1 MYRESEIFKSMRSK
15 ELMNKLVTQRMDNDT
30 ETDDEQVEK
39 FVKRM
44 SNDFLEHIKK
54 VKSQAELIK
63 EKNDKCE

>member
-1 MYRESEIFKSMRSK
+1 MYRDSEIFKSMRSK

-44 SNDFLEHIKK
+44 SSDFLDHIEK
-54 VKSQAELIK
+54 VKNE
-63 EKNDKCE
+63 ED

>member
-1 MYRESEIFKSMRSK
+1 MYRDSEIFKSMRSK

-44 SNDFLEHIKK
+44 SSDFLEHIKK
-54 VKSQAELIK
+54 VKNQAESID

>member
-1 MYRESEIFKSMRSK
+1 VYRDSEIFKSMRSK

-44 SNDFLEHIKK
+44 SSDFLQHIKK
-54 VKSQAELIK
+54 VKSQAESID